1 MQQSGTSSCDG
12 ECDEHLPRT
21 TGRILGPKESNL
33 IMTLNRKSKPHSWV
47 LSLAITLAVA
57 TTTLTPQPAHAAFA
71 TEVTQ
76 MLNQVQLYLQ
86 QANAVKEYSEEA
98 MRWKRTLEQYQD
110 QLIKLQSMVTSIG
123 LPTGIQMKK
132 IEPENKYVS
141 DRCSGAAGGFNLA
154 NLTKVF
160 NLDGAGNIV
169 KMQQEICAN
178 IQIAQNRKYNET
190 IDMLQQSLPDIKA
203 SLEQQRHRAEHSTT
217 SGDNDR
223 VGSDAEISANYI
235 VTGIEEWET
244 RMKMYDAYI
253 HSQQEL
259 QKVVAQIGFKG
270 KKTGIIGTAV
280 KTTLLQG
287 ALEVG
292 N

>member
-1 MQQSGTSSCDG
+1 MSKS
-12 ECDEHLPRT
+12 
-21 TGRILGPKESNL
+21 
-33 IMTLNRKSKPHSWV
+33 RKYRPHSWT
-47 LSLAITLAVA
+47 LSLAMTLVMAVTTLA
-57 TTTLTPQPAHAAFA
+57 PQPAHAVFA

-76 MLNQVQLYLQ
+76 MLNQIQLYLQ
-86 QANAVKEYSEEA
+86 QTNAIGEYSEEA

-110 QLIKLQSMVTSIG
+110 QLIKLQSMVTSMG
-123 LPTGIQMKK
+123 LPTGIRMSR
-132 IEPENKYVS
+132 ITPENKYVS
-141 DRCSGAAGGFNLA
+141 DRCSGAAGGFNLV
-154 NLTKVF
+154 NLTKLF
-160 NLDGAGNIV
+160 NLDGAGDIV

-190 IDMLQQSLPDIKA
+190 IDMLEQSLPDIKA
-203 SLEQQRHRAEHSTT
+203 SLEQQRQRAASSTT
-217 SGDNDR
+217 NGDNDR
-223 VGSDAEISANYI
+223 VGSDAGISTNYI

-253 HSQQEL
+253 QSQQEL

-287 ALEVG
+287 ALEVD

>member
-1 MQQSGTSSCDG
+1 MN
-12 ECDEHLPRT
+12 T
-21 TGRILGPKESNL
+21 T
-33 IMTLNRKSKPHSWV
+33 RKSRPHSWA
-47 LSLAITLAVA
+47 LSLAIALVA
-57 TTTLTPQPAHAAFA
+57 TTTSLAPQPAHAVFA

-76 MLNQVQLYLQ
+76 MLNQIQLYLQ
-86 QANAVKEYSEEA
+86 QANSVTEYGEEA
-98 MRWKRTLEQYQD
+98 MRWKRTLEQYRD

-132 IEPENKYVS
+132 ITPENKYVA

-160 NLDGAGNIV
+160 NLDDTGDIV

-190 IDMLQQSLPDIKA
+190 IAMIEESLPEIKKSLKQQQERAA
-203 SLEQQRHRAEHSTT
+203 SSTT
-217 SGDNDR
+217 SGDNGK
-223 VGSDAEISANYI
+223 VGTDAGVSSNNIGIGIS
-235 VTGIEEWET
+235 EWET

-253 HSQQEL
+253 QSQQEL

-280 KTTLLQG
+280 KTTILQG

-292 N
+292 D